1 MSFWKEQRVL
11 VPGGG
16 GFFGAHLVE
25 KLKKLKPKS
34 LCVPR
39 SKDCDLRR
47 MEVIEALLSKEKPTM
62 IINLAALCGGIGAN
76 RAQPGR
82 FFYDNLIMGAQLIE
96 AARRANV
103 RKFVQLG
110 TVCSY
115 PKFTPIP
122 FQEKD
127 LWNGYPEETNAP
139 YGIAKKALL
148 VQAQSYRQQ
157 YGFNTAFLMPINL
170 YGPGDHFDPETS
182 HVIPALI
189 RKCVDAVAEKK
200 DSIECWGTGKA
211 TREFLFVEDA
221 ARGVLLAAE
230 KYDKPAPVNLG
241 AGFEITI
248 KDLVELIARLSGF
261 TGKIRWDASRPDG
274 QPRRRLDTSLAA
286 KEFGFKSEVGLEE
299 GLKRTIDWYKKTA
312 R

>member
-1 MSFWKEQRVL
+1 M
-11 VPGGG
+11 
-16 GFFGAHLVE
+16 
-25 KLKKLKPKS
+25 
-34 LCVPR
+34 
-39 SKDCDLRR
+39 
-47 MEVIEALLSKEKPTM
+47 
-62 IINLAALCGGIGAN
+62 
-76 RAQPGR
+76 
-82 FFYDNLIMGAQLIE
+82 
-96 AARRANV
+96 
-103 RKFVQLG
+103 
-110 TVCSY
+110 
-115 PKFTPIP
+115 
-122 FQEKD
+122 
-127 LWNGYPEETNAP
+127 
-139 YGIAKKALL
+139 

-189 RKCVDAVAEKK
+189 RKCVDSTAQKK

-248 KDLVELIARLSGF
+248 KDLAETIARLSGY

-274 QPRRRLDTSLAA
+274 QPRRRLDTSLAE
-286 KEFGFKSEVGLEE
+286 KEFGFKAEVGLEE
-299 GLKRTIDWYKKTA
+299 GLKRTIEWYKKTA